1 MNVTDTLRQAGEALY
16 GDRWQSPLSRDL
28 GVTDRTMRNWTSGR
42 HEAPADIFDRL
53 LGLLKSR
60 GESVSKLTSTIEQ
73 HLTLAETP
81 GHGERKA

>member
-28 GVTDRTMRNWTSGR
+28 GVTDRTMRNWMSGR
-42 HEAPADIFDRL
+42 HEAPADLFDRL

-60 GESVSKLTSTIEQ
+60 GESVSKLTLTIEE
-73 HLTLAETP
+73 HLRSAETP
-81 GHGERKA
+81 QRGERKA

>member
-42 HEAPADIFDRL
+42 HEAPGDLFDRL

-60 GESVSKLTSTIEQ
+60 GESVTKLTSTIEE
-73 HLTLAETP
+73 HLALAEKP